1 MALDGVK
8 ILDGDLAH
16 DAYAAVLAAVQAGQP
31 GTAIRKAFP
40 LLPRKKFDDLD
51 NELYLT
57 STALAYWES
66 GLLSA
71 SDVADLE
78 TKVWSLFNEK
88 DWVGLFGA
96 SEGKKRKTQLQA
108 LFKKLGKPH
117 AVAEPKPIEGIFRED
132 QAYAF
137 ALGGGLFGAFLCV
150 GIEYVGSK
158 ISRYSI
164 VFFDYQGPLPRLDD
178 LKNARLQGGFV
189 ASAGDRSF
197 VARHQPGVERLWQ
210 FAGNETL
217 GEFGLHQNTIRH
229 THLLDIGTEAFVEL
243 GRIQLQASLK
253 AMKSSSVLEAL
264 EHFQE
269 DLEIALSAAAASRK
283 ELTFFPV
290 SLLVDAGASG

>member
-31 GTAIRKAFP
+31 ATAIRKAFP
-40 LLPRKKFDDLD
+40 LLPRKTFDDLD

-137 ALGGGLFGAFLCV
+137 RSAVDCSAPFSAWESGTS
-150 GIEYVGSK
+150 E
-158 ISRYSI
+158 
-164 VFFDYQGPLPRLDD
+164 
-178 LKNARLQGGFV
+178 ARSPV
-189 ASAGDRSF
+189 TR
-197 VARHQPGVERLWQ
+197 
-210 FAGNETL
+210 
-217 GEFGLHQNTIRH
+217 
-229 THLLDIGTEAFVEL
+229 
-243 GRIQLQASLK
+243 
-253 AMKSSSVLEAL
+253 SSSSITKVPC
-264 EHFQE
+264 
-269 DLEIALSAAAASRK
+269 
-283 ELTFFPV
+283 PV
-290 SLLVDAGASG
+290 WTI